1 MKSIWFD
8 IKMIFNSPG
17 QGLKKLIAF
26 NILIFLVLMVGKV
39 SLILAGHE
47 EIFSATLEHLTLSS
61 TPKNVLKEPWTVFT
75 YFFVHIE
82 LFHLLFNMMFLF
94 WFGIIIQDFIGSER
108 IVKLF
113 IWGGISG
120 AVAYLLLVNSFAY
133 FISRGP
139 TYLNGAS
146 AGVFAIVIAAAT
158 IKPTYRIHLFIFG
171 DVQIKYV
178 AAFYLVWSF
187 IETTGTNAGGNIAHL
202 GGALM
207 GFIYGFY
214 FQLPQKK
221 NIPLKE
227 EKVFSFIKV
236 AQKKIYDTAYEQD
249 HQEVVEEE
257 LNQILDKISK
267 SGYDSLSKYEKRRLF
282 KASQKND

>member
-1 MKSIWFD
+1 
-8 IKMIFNSPG
+8 MIFISPN

-26 NILIFLVLMVGKV
+26 NIFIFLILMVAKV
-39 SLILAGHE
+39 ALILAGHE
-47 EIFSATLEHLTLSS
+47 EIFSTALEHITLSS
-61 TPKNVLKEPWTVFT
+61 TPQKVLKEPWTVFT

-82 LFHLLFNMMFLF
+82 LFHLLFNMMFLY

-113 IWGGISG
+113 IWGGIAG

-133 FISRGP
+133 FILKGP

-158 IKPTYRIHLFIFG
+158 IKPTFRIHLFFIG
-171 DVQIKYV
+171 DIQIKYV

-207 GFIYGFY
+207 GFFYGYY
-214 FQLPQKK
+214 FKNPQKT
-221 NIPLKE
+221 NVFVQE
-227 EKVFSFIKV
+227 EKVFSFTKV
-236 AQKKIYDTAYEQD
+236 AQKRIFESAHEQD
-249 HQEVVEEE
+249 NQEVVEEE

-282 KASQKND
+282 KASQKNE

>member
-8 IKMIFNSPG
+8 IKMIFSSPN
-17 QGLKKLIAF
+17 QGLKKLIVF
-26 NILIFLVLMVGKV
+26 NIFIFLVLMVGKV
-39 SLILAGHE
+39 TLILAGHE
-47 EIFSATLEHLTLSS
+47 QTFSSFLEHVTLSS
-61 TPKNVLKEPWTVFT
+61 KPSIVLDEPWTIFS
-75 YFFVHIE
+75 YFFIHIE

-94 WFGIIIQDFIGSER
+94 WFGIILQDFIGPER

-120 AVAYLLLVNSFAY
+120 AIAYLLFVNSFSY
-133 FISRGP
+133 FISKGP

-146 AGVFAIVIAAAT
+146 AGVFAIVVAAAT
-158 IKPTYRIHLFIFG
+158 IKPTYRIHLFFIG

-178 AAFYLVWSF
+178 AAFYIVWSF
-187 IETTGTNAGGNIAHL
+187 IETIGTNAGGNIAHL
-202 GGALM
+202 GGAFT
-207 GFIYGFY
+207 GFMYGFY
-214 FQLPQKK
+214 FQFPQK
-221 NIPLKE
+221 NNVFVKE
-227 EKVFSFIKV
+227 EKVFSFVKV
-236 AQKKIYDTAYEQD
+236 TQKKVFESPNDSD
-249 HQEVVEEE
+249 NQEVVEEE